1 MTKFKVLATLTE
13 KHLWEYCYVLEV
25 TEAEFLDKK
34 AIEEKVHDMHNEDS
48 DCESNAMLDVVHDN
62 IIIKK
67 VEA

>member
-34 AIEEKVHDMHNEDS
+34 ALEAKVHDLHNEDS
-48 DCESNAMLDVVHDN
+48 DCESNGMLDVIHEK